1 MTNMTQESPTKP
13 PRRRRKKVDFLMRKS
28 SVNETSSSHLQH
40 VLAIDVGN
48 TRLKWALHDGAGW
61 AAQGACSTS
70 DIIAPSTLVAEWA
83 ELAPHFVSHFV
94 SHFAPRS
101 SPSLPS
107 HLPNVRAMIST
118 VADKSIT
125 PVVMSALHAI
135 GCESIELVVP
145 KALQCGVRNGYSDP
159 TQLGSDR
166 WMALIAAF
174 GSMKR
179 ETTLSG
185 AHVYPQL
192 VVMAG
197 TALTIDALAAD
208 GEFLGGV
215 IVPGATLMRAA
226 LKQGTARLP
235 ANRGD
240 HELFPTNTDNAI
252 ATGAIEACLGAM
264 QRMHGALIRR
274 SGVDRLSEVRCIA
287 SGGGLAVLAQHWATL
302 SFAVAVHDNLV
313 LDGLI
318 RLAYEI

>member
-1 MTNMTQESPTKP
+1 MSEA
-13 PRRRRKKVDFLMRKS
+13 
-28 SVNETSSSHLQH
+28 SVNDVFSSDLQH

-61 AAQGACSTS
+61 VAQGARSTR
-70 DIIAPSTLVAEWA
+70 DTIAPSTLVAEWA
-83 ELAPHFVSHFV
+83 ELAPHF
-94 SHFAPRS
+94 APRS

-107 HLPNVRAMIST
+107 RLPNVRAMVST

-135 GCESIELVVP
+135 GCEAIELAVP
-145 KALQCGVRNGYSDP
+145 KALQCGVRNGYTDP

-174 GSMKR
+174 GSMR
-179 ETTLSG
+179 RDTTLSG
-185 AHVYPQL
+185 EHVYPQL

-264 QRMHGALIRR
+264 QRMHEALMWR
-274 SGVDRLSEVRCIA
+274 SGVDNRSEVRCVA
-287 SGGGLAVLAQHWATL
+287 SGGGLAALAQHWATL
-302 SFAVAVHDNLV
+302 PFAVAVHDNLV

-318 RLAYEI
+318 RLAYDI

>member
-1 MTNMTQESPTKP
+1 M
-13 PRRRRKKVDFLMRKS
+13 
-28 SVNETSSSHLQH
+28 NEAPMNKAPVKQTSSSELHH

-61 AAQGACSTS
+61 VAQGARSTR
-70 DIIAPSTLVAEWA
+70 DAIVPSTLVAEWA
-83 ELAPHFVSHFV
+83 ELAP
-94 SHFAPRS
+94 HFAPRS

-107 HLPNVRAMIST
+107 HLPNVRAMVST
-118 VADKSIT
+118 VAEQSIT

-135 GCESIELVVP
+135 GCEAIELVVP
-145 KALQCGVRNGYSDP
+145 KALQCGVRNTYTAP
-159 TQLGSDR
+159 MQLGSDR
-166 WMALIAAF
+166 WLALIAAF

-179 ETTLSG
+179 EIALSG
-185 AHVYPQL
+185 GNAYPQL

-208 GEFLGGV
+208 GTFLGGV
-215 IVPGATLMRAA
+215 IMPGATLMRAA

-235 ANRGD
+235 ASRGD
-240 HELFPTNTDNAI
+240 YELFPTNTDNAI

-264 QRMHGALIRR
+264 QRMHAAIGLRT
-274 SGVDRLSEVRCIA
+274 GVDTSNEVRCVA
-287 SGGGLAVLAQHWATL
+287 SGGGLTALAPHWATL
-302 SFAVAVHDNLV
+302 PFAVTVHDNLV